1 MNIVETIL
9 EKKKKYIILISSY
22 LWWSDLKP
30 IVDAL
35 ANNLQ
40 FEVIYVNQLVPDTM
54 LITSSDQI
62 NFPVLNE
69 LIKEKLDKD
78 KYNGINRGYIIVGYS
93 FPPERLDFYP
103 DININITANQV
114 FITSLIVKLMN
125 DIKINRLKVD
135 EHLSYLTKSWKS
147 NNIARNIQFPPNY
160 AEKINELYGMIFDT
174 IMDNIMKKVYGEK
187 YEEYKNTNSITEI
200 KKLPEPR
207 KEENMINVAD
217 ESKMY
222 IKDIV
227 TINSGVKTGEF
238 IDDLDDVI
246 ITTDTENSSN
256 NSDDDSDDDSI
267 GGNSTDQSES
277 SMYSY
282 SINNSIQEDDIN
294 IKTLENNLDSELSIN
309 HVKRELEAGSKPY
322 YIGRR

>member
-1 MNIVETIL
+1 
-9 EKKKKYIILISSY
+9 
-22 LWWSDLKP
+22 
-30 IVDAL
+30 
-35 ANNLQ
+35 
-40 FEVIYVNQLVPDTM
+40 
-54 LITSSDQI
+54 
-62 NFPVLNE
+62 
-69 LIKEKLDKD
+69 
-78 KYNGINRGYIIVGYS
+78 
-93 FPPERLDFYP
+93 
-103 DININITANQV
+103 
-114 FITSLIVKLMN
+114 
-125 DIKINRLKVD
+125 
-135 EHLSYLTKSWKS
+135 
-147 NNIARNIQFPPNY
+147 
-160 AEKINELYGMIFDT
+160 
-174 IMDNIMKKVYGEK
+174 MKKVYGEK

-222 IKDIV
+222 VKDIV